1 MWGLEARGRFSKLS
15 RYGLKSGSP
24 QLGGIPRDPLSA
36 RVSRLDKSLS
46 NSNGEAVKDFVY
58 RIPVG

>member
-24 QLGGIPRDPLSA
+24 QLGGIPRDPLSGGFPDSTELA
-36 RVSRLDKSLS
+36 RVRT
-46 NSNGEAVKDFVY
+46 V
-58 RIPVG
+58 IP